1 MSDLPFS
8 FLLQVSLAEII
19 CMDSMKPVIDFF
31 CQYRTF
37 LSCRDGGRKRFPCF
51 FIDMNNS
58 SPADD
63 VGIFLS
69 PYR

>member
-31 CQYRTF
+31 ASIALFSPVVMVAGNVF
-37 LSCRDGGRKRFPCF
+37 LV
-51 FIDMNNS
+51 S
-58 SPADD
+58 S
-63 VGIFLS
+63 
-69 PYR
+69 